1 MVMIYISKKKNNLT
15 VYDSTRTI
23 KQFSL
28 VNIFGRIKQT
38 QNMKK
43 KNNTKNLIRILNFF
57 KIPITSTAR

>member
-43 KNNTKNLIRILNFF
+43 KKPL
-57 KIPITSTAR
+57 KISLES

>member
-43 KNNTKNLIRILNFF
+43 KKPTKNLIRILNFF

>member
-43 KNNTKNLIRILNFF
+43 KNTKNFIRILNFF

>member
-38 QNMKK
+38 QNMEK

>member
-28 VNIFGRIKQT
+28 VNIFGRIKLT

-43 KNNTKNLIRILNFF
+43 ENTKNLIRILHFF

>member
-38 QNMKK
+38 QNMKEK
-43 KNNTKNLIRILNFF
+43 KTL
-57 KIPITSTAR
+57 KISLES